1 MAIPVLGKKAYF
13 IEFLLL
19 MYKLVSVICILT
31 NECGIYVAH
40 GYLQYVTVQ
49 WTINTYRSV
58 SHQSFGIR
66 IVYNKR
72 SPLYQQ
78 G

>member
-49 WTINTYRSV
+49 
-58 SHQSFGIR
+58 
-66 IVYNKR
+66 
-72 SPLYQQ
+72 
-78 G
+78 